1 MEEVPGRERDRERE
15 LPGTERERERE
26 LPGTERARAARHGER
41 ERKMREK
48 ERGTEKQRGREREL
62 PGTERERALGEV
74 GGWGALEKSR
84 PHRRVAGVGKTRR
97 LTSSFPA
104 KNNSTI
110 PCQMTPDP

>member
-15 LPGTERERERE
+15 LPGTERERESCQALR
-26 LPGTERARAARHGER
+26 ER